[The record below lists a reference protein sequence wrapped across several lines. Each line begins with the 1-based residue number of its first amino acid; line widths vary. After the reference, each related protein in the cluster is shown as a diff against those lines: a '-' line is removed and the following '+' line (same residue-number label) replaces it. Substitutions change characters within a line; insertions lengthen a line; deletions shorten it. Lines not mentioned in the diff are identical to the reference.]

1 MGSGCCVITL
11 AGMPGVEDQV
21 KKLERKVASL
31 ERKLSTVIEHTG
43 TASAVAEAEAQHAQ
57 ERKAAGQDA
66 AARASAA
73 TRAAHDVMMQR
84 RR

>member
-11 AGMPGVEDQV
+11 AGMPRVEDQV
-21 KKLERKVASL
+21 KKLERKV
-31 ERKLSTVIEHTG
+31 ERKLSIVIEHTG

-73 TRAAHDVMMQR
+73 TRAAHDVTMQR